1 MDRGTKVS
9 EATLAGNG
17 TVYSGRRPFWVRFRR
32 SRAAVVGL
40 VIVSVFVLSALLAEQ
55 IAPYNPADIDLMN
68 RLVGPSARHL
78 FGTDQLGRDVFSRTL
93 YAARVSLSVAL
104 VAVSIVVVV
113 GVVIGATAGFSGGIL
128 DSTLMRTTDVWLSF
142 PTFFLMLGIVTMFGR
157 SIPVM
162 IAVIGLTAWPIT
174 ARVVR
179 GEYLSWKER
188 DLTLAAR
195 ALGASNARII
205 FRHIFP
211 NVMGSVLVIATMQV
225 AWAILAEAGLSFIGL
240 GVQPPTAS
248 LGSMVADGREFLREA
263 PWVTLMPGVIIFICV
278 MAFNLIGD
286 ALRDAFDPRM
296 DIQG

>member
-1 MDRGTKVS
+1 MDPGTKNE
-9 EATLAGNG
+9 EAARPGNG
-17 TVYSGRRPFWVRFRR
+17 TVYTGRKPFWTRFRR
-32 SRAAVVGL
+32 SRAAVAGL
-40 VIVSVFVLSALLAEQ
+40 VIVSLFGLSALLAKQ
-55 IAPYNPADIDLMN
+55 IAPYDPAGMDLMN

-78 FGTDQLGRDVFSRTL
+78 FGTDQLGRDVFTRTL

-104 VAVSIVVVV
+104 VAVSIVVVI
-113 GVVIGATAGFSGGIL
+113 GVIVGATAGFSGGIL
-128 DSTLMRTTDVWLSF
+128 DSILMRTTDVWLSF

-195 ALGASNARII
+195 ALGASNTRII

-211 NVMGSVLVIATMQV
+211 NVLGSVLVIATMQV